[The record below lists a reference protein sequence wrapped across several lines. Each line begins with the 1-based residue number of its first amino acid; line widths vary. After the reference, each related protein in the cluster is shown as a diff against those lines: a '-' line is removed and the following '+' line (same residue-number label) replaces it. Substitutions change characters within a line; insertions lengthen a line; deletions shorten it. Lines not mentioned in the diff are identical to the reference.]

1 MNFIDRFVIFVWK
14 LNEFMCLKLDIDIRF
29 YLFISKELFIKV
41 ISSEKK
47 VFLHTLHN
55 KTQ

>member
-14 LNEFMCLKLDIDIRF
+14 LNKLMCLKLDIDIRF

-41 ISSEKK
+41 INSEKK
-47 VFLHTLHN
+47 SFPSYSS
-55 KTQ
+55 Q